1 MIPQFRKALWLSFQK
16 TVSDLCSQTKTD
28 NSRNIFGSATA
39 LTFLATTAQHLK
51 SNYVKD
57 PWTAVAFPKH
67 ALKHPNWPIVNLVCT
82 RLLPCVY
89 SPKFK
94 KAYEA
99 SKPALTKSGEFYS
112 TNLESF
118 TRFVR
123 DDPNYTQSHSAAQDV
138 LDLADFVKSMVAHD
152 GPSVFNYG
160 DQYVNWDP
168 IGSFTPRPQDDEKV
182 LRFLRFTTNY
192 AANMLALTPT
202 ACLRGSQM
210 SFETYRAMYCNRE
223 PWNMRTVQALKGS
236 PWNLCWW

>member
-1 MIPQFRKALWLSFQK
+1 MDYLVDFAVRY
-16 TVSDLCSQTKTD
+16 
-28 NSRNIFGSATA
+28 GSTLASHCIVNDIN
-39 LTFLATTAQHLK
+39 FLATTAQHLQ
-51 SNYVKD
+51 SDYVKD

-182 LRFLRFTTNY
+182 YVAEPVVKLMTQAQRGKINYELSVREVPQELREEIKRMGKGMT
-192 AANMLALTPT
+192 
-202 ACLRGSQM
+202 SQQ
-210 SFETYRAMYCNRE
+210 A
-223 PWNMRTVQALKGS
+223 WHHVQALIKLPYKS
-236 PWNLCWW
+236 VS